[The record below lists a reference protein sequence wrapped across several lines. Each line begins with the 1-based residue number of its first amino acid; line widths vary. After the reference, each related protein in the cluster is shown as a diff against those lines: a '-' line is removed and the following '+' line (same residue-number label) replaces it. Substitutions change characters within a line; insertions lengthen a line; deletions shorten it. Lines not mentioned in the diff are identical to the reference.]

1 MATITLNGQTFELDD
16 SIAGDDVRLKDAL
29 APYAPDIHTA
39 QITRTQSGDK
49 LIVTITK
56 RAGTKGTGPTPLAV
70 LAAAPA
76 WVNPALTLAW
86 ELKHRETTQ
95 PLDLAAW
102 VDLYPQI
109 DAACRAGETAVRE
122 VTTALTHLHAT
133 RPVPAP
139 LLLPGS

>member
-1 MATITLNGQTFELDD
+1 
-16 SIAGDDVRLKDAL
+16 V
-29 APYAPDIHTA
+29 
-39 QITRTQSGDK
+39 
-49 LIVTITK
+49 
-56 RAGTKGTGPTPLAV
+56 PTPQTALE
-70 LAAAPA
+70 AAPE
-76 WVNPALTLAW
+76 WINPALTLAW

-95 PLDLAAW
+95 PLDLATW

-122 VTTALTHLHAT
+122 VTTSLARLRAT

>member
-16 SIAGDDVRLKDAL
+16 SIAGDDARLKDAL

-39 QITRTQSGDK
+39 QITRTQQGDK
-49 LIVTITK
+49 LLVTITK
-56 RAGTKGTGPTPLAV
+56 RAGTKGSVPLTA
-70 LAAAPA
+70 LEAAPV
-76 WVNPALTLAW
+76 WINPALTLAW

-109 DAACRAGETAVRE
+109 DAACRAGEAAVRG
-122 VTTALTHLHAT
+122 VPPPLARLQTSH
-133 RPVPAP
+133 PVAAP
-139 LLLPGS
+139 FRLPGS

>member
-16 SIAGDDVRLKDAL
+16 SIAGDDARLKDAL

-39 QITRTQSGDK
+39 QITRTQQGDK
-49 LIVTITK
+49 LLVTITK
-56 RAGTKGTGPTPLAV
+56 RAGTKGSLPTPLTA
-70 LAAAPA
+70 LQAAPA
-76 WVNPALTLAW
+76 WINPALTLAW

-109 DAACRAGETAVRE
+109 DAACRAGETAVRD
-122 VTTALTHLHAT
+122 VTTTLARLRAS